1 MLEDKRITMTHGA
14 GGLVMNNL
22 IKNHIL
28 KYFSIK
34 HHEVPLSELE
44 DAGITEG
51 IVFTT
56 DSYTV
61 KPLFFPGGNIGTM
74 AVSGTVNDLSV
85 MGAEPIALSCAMMV
99 EEGFLIDDLD
109 EIIKSM
115 HDTCRKANV
124 DIITGDTKVLEKGS
138 LDNLIINT
146 SGIGKKSY
154 CLDKNFKVV
163 RKYRPEFNSDWL
175 LDSNI
180 KKGDK
185 IILSGTLADHGMAI
199 MSARQDYGF
208 ESNICSDVGPLNDLI
223 TRALNAGGIVSI
235 KDPTRGG
242 LANLLNEWSEKS
254 RIGFLIKENK
264 IPLKEN
270 VKAALG
276 FLGLNYLEIGNEGK
290 VCLAV
295 VSEKADNV
303 LQAIKETPE
312 GKDASIIG
320 EAVSDFEFPIIETII
335 GGRRIISKP
344 SGDPIPRIC

>member
-1 MLEDKRITMTHGA
+1 MEDKRITMTHGA
-14 GGLVMNNL
+14 GGFIMHDLV
-22 IKNHIL
+22 KKHIL

-34 HHEVPLSELE
+34 DHDVPLNDLD

-74 AVSGTVNDLSV
+74 SVSGTVNDLAV
-85 MGAEPIALSCAMMV
+85 MGAEPIAISCALML

-109 EIIKSM
+109 KIVSSM
-115 HDTCRKANV
+115 YDTCKKANV

-138 LDNLIINT
+138 LDKIIINT
-146 SGIGKKSY
+146 SGIGKKNQH
-154 CLDKNFKVV
+154 LEENFIVV
-163 RKYRPEFNSDWL
+163 KKYRKDFNSEWL

-185 IILSGTLADHGMAI
+185 IILTGTLGDHGIAI
-199 MSARQDYGF
+199 MSSRQDYGLK
-208 ESNICSDVGPLNDLI
+208 SNIVSDVCPLNNMI
-223 TRALNAGGIVSI
+223 SKALAVGGIVSM

-254 RIGFLIKENK
+254 HVGFQIEENK
-264 IPLKEN
+264 IPVKES
-270 VKAALG
+270 VKSALG
-276 FLGLNYLEIGNEGK
+276 FLGLNFLEIGNEGK
-290 VCLAV
+290 ICLAV
-295 VSEKADNV
+295 VSDKANDV
-303 LQAIKETPE
+303 LEVIRETPE
-312 GKDASIIG
+312 GSDAAIIG
-320 EAVSDFEFPIIETII
+320 EAVSDFDFPILETSI
-335 GGRRIISKP
+335 GGRRMISKP